1 MDISLCV
8 FNYKTLDLYWAGA
21 NNPLWLVRNQKM
33 IEYKPDRQPIGKFDN
48 PTNFKTHK
56 IKLEKGDKFY
66 IFSDGFADQFG
77 GQKGKKLKIGKL
89 RELILAQQSDSMQ
102 VQYDIMNKFFEMWK
116 GSLEQVDDI
125 CLIGVSV

>member
-1 MDISLCV
+1 
-8 FNYKTLDLYWAGA
+8 
-21 NNPLWLVRNQKM
+21 M

-77 GQKGKKLKIGKL
+77 GQKGKKLKTGKL

>member
-1 MDISLCV
+1 V
-8 FNYKTLDLYWAGA
+8 FNFKTIELYWAGA
-21 NNPLWLVRNQKM
+21 NNPLWLVRNQ
-33 IEYKPDRQPIGKFDN
+33 ELVEFKPDRQPIGKFDN
-48 PTNFKTHK
+48 PSSFKTHK

-77 GQKGKKLKIGKL
+77 GQKGKKLKTGKL